1 MDSEH
6 IKGAADKA
14 KGSVKEAVG
23 KMVGNPSLEA
33 EGRADKNVGAVH
45 QAAGDLKD
53 AAGKLKDAVK
63 R

>member
-1 MDSEH
+1 
-6 IKGAADKA
+6 
-14 KGSVKEAVG
+14 
-23 KMVGNPSLEA
+23 MVGNPSLEA